1 MKSHAPATIDVVD
14 SLIDGGEFSG
24 AETALASGT
33 DHSAYVK
40 KKSHDMLTYY
50 IAGYVARKTLKK
62 TRQCETCATCLTS
75 DRNTATGSDQAS
87 LFTAHFDNGGLIYP
101 SGPLKAAIAK
111 LENSFTTYFSE

>member
-1 MKSHAPATIDVVD
+1 
-14 SLIDGGEFSG
+14 
-24 AETALASGT
+24 
-33 DHSAYVK
+33 
-40 KKSHDMLTYY
+40 MLTYY

-62 TRQCETCATCLTS
+62 TQCETCATCLTS

-111 LENSFTTYFSE
+111 LENSFTTYFSVSKLHEKSIVDFSAFLKKTDLPHLGCEEHSNFITKSLHEVLHFT